1 MKTVEDALISSNG
14 SAKHYVSKLIT
25 DIFIAG
31 EEGPD
36 FESAKK
42 MENVLRKAIQEY
54 KNKDMPSTNW
64 ITNLQYVAQTCRIT
78 LECSKIKGYV
88 QKLEVRLELFKIKMQ
103 HFLFIYLIRL
113 ILNFV

>member
-36 FESAKK
+36 FESAK
-42 MENVLRKAIQEY
+42 
-54 KNKDMPSTNW
+54 
-64 ITNLQYVAQTCRIT
+64 
-78 LECSKIKGYV
+78 
-88 QKLEVRLELFKIKMQ
+88 
-103 HFLFIYLIRL
+103 
-113 ILNFV
+113 